1 MYRDLRKKN
10 QILKAKLDR
19 TKTRNRQIY
28 NQIWKF

>member
-1 MYRDLRKKN
+1 MCRDLTKKY

-19 TKTRNRQIY
+19 TKRNRQIH